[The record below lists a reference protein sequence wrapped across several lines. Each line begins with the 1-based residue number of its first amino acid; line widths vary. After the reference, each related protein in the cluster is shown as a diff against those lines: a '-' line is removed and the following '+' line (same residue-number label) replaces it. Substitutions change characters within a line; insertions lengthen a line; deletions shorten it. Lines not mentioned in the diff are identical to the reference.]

1 VVDRV
6 VIIYPKGHLD
16 AHSVERVEKEIL
28 KHVGNEYI
36 YFVINCHELKYIS
49 SAGMG
54 IIIGYLDEIRE
65 KGGDIKLCSVNDQV
79 YEIFSLVDFTTI
91 YDFLESEKIAID
103 KFIHN

>member
-1 VVDRV
+1 
-6 VIIYPKGHLD
+6 
-16 AHSVERVEKEIL
+16 
-28 KHVGNEYI
+28 
-36 YFVINCHELKYIS
+36 
-49 SAGMG
+49 MG